1 MRRTA
6 HFPPVTVVVFHDD
19 GTGQACDQWAQ
30 PGAWD
35 NVSFIQG
42 LQANLGGQVPRLLPF
57 PYTPAKVGSLAP
69 GSNREKAPML
79 YHHLDYLASYG
90 LNKDDYEYCMTEYL
104 RMSGIYWT
112 LTALELMNQSSRLQ
126 KEEII
131 EFITSC
137 QDNESGGISASIGHD
152 PHMLY
157 TLSAI
162 QVLALYDRLD
172 AIDVEG
178 VVRYVASLQQED
190 GSFFGDKWGEVD
202 TRFSFCAV
210 MSLSI
215 LHRLDAINVNK
226 AVYFVLSCM
235 NFDGGFGSKPGSES
249 HAGLIYC
256 CVGTLSI
263 CKRMDALH
271 ADELS
276 WWLCERQ
283 LPSGGLNGR
292 PEKLPDLCYSWW
304 VMASLSMLNRI
315 HWVDK
320 KNLEQFILA
329 CQDAETGGFSD
340 RPGDIT
346 DPFHTLFGLAGLS
359 LLGNTNIKAVNPT
372 YCMPQET
379 IDRLKLE
386 PQILQ
391 I

>member
-1 MRRTA
+1 MSFTKKD
-6 HFPPVTVVVFHDD
+6 VVLTDD
-19 GTGQACDQWAQ
+19 RPKTLL
-30 PGAWD
+30 
-35 NVSFIQG
+35 
-42 LQANLGGQVPRLLPF
+42 LQ
-57 PYTPAKVGSLAP
+57 KHS
-69 GSNREKAPML
+69 
-79 YHHLDYLASYG
+79 DYLAGYG
-90 LNKDDYEYCMTEYL
+90 LNKDDFEYCMTEYL

-112 LTALELMNQSSRLQ
+112 VTAMELMGQSFRMP

-131 EFITSC
+131 EFISSC
-137 QDNESGGISASIGHD
+137 QDSESGGISASIGHD

-157 TLSAI
+157 TLSAVQI
-162 QVLALYDRLD
+162 LAIYDRLD

-178 VVRYVASLQQED
+178 VVRFVKAMQQED

-210 MSLSI
+210 MCLSL

-226 AVYFVLSCM
+226 AVEFVLSCM

-249 HAGLIYC
+249 HAGVGRQLLVYACISVLAHLSNIGTLASQCTPLLALPTHNARPGVQNPKSLIYC

-263 CKRMDALH
+263 CRRMDALR
-271 ADELS
+271 ADELA

-304 VMASLSMLNRI
+304 VMSSLTMLNRI

-320 KNLEQFILA
+320 KSLEQFILA

-346 DPFHTLFGLAGLS
+346 DPFHTLFGLTGLS

-372 YCMPQET
+372 YCLPQET
-379 IDRLKLE
+379 IDRLRLE
-386 PQILQ
+386 PQVLHI
-391 I
+391 

>member
-1 MRRTA
+1 M
-6 HFPPVTVVVFHDD
+6 
-19 GTGQACDQWAQ
+19 
-30 PGAWD
+30 
-35 NVSFIQG
+35 SFTKNDVKLSG
-42 LQANLGGQVPRLLPF
+42 DVPKTLLLQ
-57 PYTPAKVGSLAP
+57 KHS
-69 GSNREKAPML
+69 
-79 YHHLDYLASYG
+79 DYLASYG
-90 LNKDDYEYCMTEYL
+90 LNKDDFEFCMTEHL
-104 RMSGIYWT
+104 RLSGIYWT
-112 LTALELMNQSSRLQ
+112 LTAMELMNQSSRMP

-137 QDNESGGISASIGHD
+137 QDKESGGISASIGHD
-152 PHMLY
+152 PHILY
-157 TLSAI
+157 TLSAV
-162 QVLALYDRLD
+162 QVLAMYDRLD
-172 AIDVEG
+172 AIDIEG
-178 VVRYVASLQQED
+178 VVRFAISLQQED
-190 GSFFGDKWGEVD
+190 GSFYGDKWGEVD

-210 MSLSI
+210 MTLSL
-215 LHRLDAINVNK
+215 LQQLDAINVTK
-226 AVYFVLSCM
+226 AVDFVLSCM
-235 NFDGGFGSKPGSES
+235 NFDGGFGSRQGSES

-271 ADELS
+271 ADELA

-304 VMASLSMLNRI
+304 VMSSLSMLNRI

-320 KNLEQFILA
+320 NNLEQFILA
-329 CQDAETGGFSD
+329 CQDSETGGFSD
-340 RPGDIT
+340 RPGNIT

-359 LLGNTNIKAVNPT
+359 LLGNTSIKPVNPT

-386 PQILQ
+386 PQILH